1 MNLKTITLQIP
12 QILGNMKLDTIYV
25 LILGIII
32 NELKHTYIYFIK
44 LVIIFLV
51 QRYFLTVSRE
61 S

>member
-1 MNLKTITLQIP
+1 MNLKIIIL